1 MIDKN
6 AKDKATQAIREAR
19 KIDDA
24 LTEQGGRT
32 ITVQIDNTPE
42 FWAGIELLIQGE
54 YTAIRVRNASDIE
67 TNPGYITLHRRQQ

>member
-1 MIDKN
+1 MIDRN

-42 FWAGIELLIQGE
+42 FWAGIELLLQGE
-54 YTAIRVRNASDIE
+54 YRAIRAGTGAHAPAAGHI
-67 TNPGYITLHRRQQ
+67 ILQRR